1 MIIKSALT
9 GYGSSF
15 SATPA
20 SSLTTGTFVIGTA
33 AAQQS
38 FTTADIGYAISA
50 KLTTSSTTATLDVQT
65 GVCTG
70 SATYVAGVAQVE
82 TATVDT
88 VYGGGATST
97 GTCIVTVTG
106 AALTGSPLAVSIPLS
121 PSANTKA
128 LVASALALGL
138 NANAS
143 IAEKYT
149 VTSSGANIVLTVK
162 ADANG
167 NYIAN
172 DSTLNIAIPEGLG
185 IIAAPTSANTTA
197 GVASS
202 GVQVLDGDGKDFEG
216 VTIPS
221 MARLYSLE
229 INVTSGSATATNGTQ
244 VLPLPCKIW
253 NTSGFTGS
261 MLTAD
266 LVITATS
273 AGTNLTIVAI
283 GKSS

>member
-1 MIIKSALT
+1 MIISSALT
-9 GYGSSF
+9 NNGTSF
-15 SATPA
+15 AASPS
-20 SSLTTGTFVIGTA
+20 SSLTSGRVTVGIS
-33 AAQQS
+33 AAQQA
-38 FTTADIGYAISA
+38 FTTADIGYAISTR
-50 KLTTSSTTATLDVQT
+50 LTTSSTTATLDIQS

-70 SATYVAGVAQVE
+70 SAAFVAGVAQVE
-82 TATVDT
+82 TATVIAAA
-88 VYGGGATST
+88 GATS
-97 GTCIVTVTG
+97 GGNCILTVTG
-106 AALTGSPLAVSIPLS
+106 STLTGSPLAVTIPLTT
-121 PSANTKA
+121 SANTAA
-128 LVASALALGL
+128 LVASALAAGL
-138 NANAS
+138 KANAAIS
-143 IAEKYT
+143 EKYT
-149 VTSSGANIVLTVK
+149 VTSSGDSIVLTVK

-167 NYIAN
+167 NFVAN
-172 DSTLNIAIPEGLG
+172 DSTLNIAIPSGLG
-185 IIAAPTSANTTA
+185 ITAAATSTNTTA

-221 MARLYSLE
+221 MARIYALE

-244 VLPLPCKIW
+244 VLTLPCKIW
-253 NTSGFTGS
+253 NTSGITGS

>member
-1 MIIKSALT
+1 MIIASALT
-9 GYGSSF
+9 NNGTSF
-15 SATPA
+15 TASPA
-20 SSLTTGTFVIGTA
+20 SSLTTGRVTVGTS

-50 KLTTSSTTATLDVQT
+50 RLTTSSTTATLDVQT

-70 SATYVAGVAQVE
+70 SAAFVAGVAQVE
-82 TATVDT
+82 TATV
-88 VYGGGATST
+88 VAAAGATS
-97 GTCIVTVTG
+97 GGNCIVTVTG
-106 AALTGSPLAVSIPLS
+106 STLTGSPLAVTIPLTT
-121 PSANTKA
+121 SANTA
-128 LVASALALGL
+128 TLVASALAAGL
-138 NANAS
+138 NANTA
-143 IAEKYT
+143 IAAKYS
-149 VTSSGANIVLTVK
+149 VASSGADIILTVK

-167 NYIAN
+167 NYLA
-172 DSTLNIAIPEGLG
+172 DDGTLNIAIPGGLG
-185 IIAAPTSANTTA
+185 ITAAPTSADTTA
-197 GVASS
+197 GVVSS

-216 VTIPS
+216 VTLPS
-221 MARLYSLE
+221 MARIYALE

-253 NTSGFTGS
+253 NTSGITGS

-273 AGTNLTIVAI
+273 AGTNLTITAL